1 MKKEIL
7 GKCMLLMSALIW
19 GSSFIVMKNAVDF
32 ISPFTLLCI
41 RFVLSTIFISIL
53 FFNKIKKIKKQDL
66 LGGFLAGLA
75 LFSAFSIQTFGLQ
88 LTTPGKNAFL
98 TAVYCTIVPLLS
110 WLYFK
115 KKPDKAQIFAAIL
128 CFIGV
133 GFVSL
138 DSSLKVNLGDLY
150 TLIGG
155 FLYAVH
161 IIVCEKAM
169 KKTSPIIITALQFAF
184 ASIFSFIAAS
194 LFEDISVVFHIDSS
208 IYLQILYLAFFATTL
223 CYLFQNVGQKFVNEN
238 IAALL
243 LSLESVFG
251 VFFSI
256 LFGQE
261 IMTLQ
266 IGLGFMI
273 IFISVLI
280 SETKLSFLHRG
291 RKTMIKKLFT
301 ITLSLMMIF
310 TSFVPVFA
318 EGEEVNIVGQ
328 YGIVIDKD
336 TGQVLY
342 NKNAHDKMYPAS
354 ITKILTCIV
363 AIEMLDDLDKTAT
376 ITQSDIDTVWET
388 GATSADFTVGEVVT
402 YRDMLMGAMLPSGAD
417 ACRALANNTC
427 GSQEKFVEKMNQL
440 VNKLG
445 LKDSHFVNTTGI
457 HDDDHYTTAYDIYL
471 MFQEAL
477 KYDAFQEII
486 GSSEYYSIFIRDN
499 DKYGIMWQSTNY
511 YHIGEATPPQDVE
524 VIGGKTGTTDEAGSC
539 LCLLAKDKYG
549 DSHVSIILNA
559 GDKET
564 LYAEMN
570 KLLSK
575 INN

>member
-169 KKTSPIIITALQFAF
+169 KKTFPIIITALQFAF

-291 RKTMIKKLFT
+291 
-301 ITLSLMMIF
+301 
-310 TSFVPVFA
+310 
-318 EGEEVNIVGQ
+318 
-328 YGIVIDKD
+328 
-336 TGQVLY
+336 
-342 NKNAHDKMYPAS
+342 
-354 ITKILTCIV
+354 
-363 AIEMLDDLDKTAT
+363 
-376 ITQSDIDTVWET
+376 
-388 GATSADFTVGEVVT
+388 
-402 YRDMLMGAMLPSGAD
+402 
-417 ACRALANNTC
+417 
-427 GSQEKFVEKMNQL
+427 
-440 VNKLG
+440 
-445 LKDSHFVNTTGI
+445 
-457 HDDDHYTTAYDIYL
+457 
-471 MFQEAL
+471 
-477 KYDAFQEII
+477 
-486 GSSEYYSIFIRDN
+486 
-499 DKYGIMWQSTNY
+499 
-511 YHIGEATPPQDVE
+511 
-524 VIGGKTGTTDEAGSC
+524 GKQ
-539 LCLLAKDKYG
+539 
-549 DSHVSIILNA
+549 
-559 GDKET
+559 
-564 LYAEMN
+564 
-570 KLLSK
+570 
-575 INN
+575 

>member
-161 IIVCEKAM
+161 IIACEKAM

-280 SETKLSFLHRG
+280 SETKLSFLHR
-291 RKTMIKKLFT
+291 R
-301 ITLSLMMIF
+301 S
-310 TSFVPVFA
+310 
-318 EGEEVNIVGQ
+318 
-328 YGIVIDKD
+328 
-336 TGQVLY
+336 
-342 NKNAHDKMYPAS
+342 
-354 ITKILTCIV
+354 
-363 AIEMLDDLDKTAT
+363 
-376 ITQSDIDTVWET
+376 
-388 GATSADFTVGEVVT
+388 
-402 YRDMLMGAMLPSGAD
+402 
-417 ACRALANNTC
+417 
-427 GSQEKFVEKMNQL
+427 
-440 VNKLG
+440 
-445 LKDSHFVNTTGI
+445 
-457 HDDDHYTTAYDIYL
+457 
-471 MFQEAL
+471 
-477 KYDAFQEII
+477 
-486 GSSEYYSIFIRDN
+486 
-499 DKYGIMWQSTNY
+499 
-511 YHIGEATPPQDVE
+511 
-524 VIGGKTGTTDEAGSC
+524 
-539 LCLLAKDKYG
+539 
-549 DSHVSIILNA
+549 
-559 GDKET
+559 
-564 LYAEMN
+564 
-570 KLLSK
+570 
-575 INN
+575 

>member
-161 IIVCEKAM
+161 IIVYEKAM

-266 IGLGFMI
+266 IGLGFVI

-291 RKTMIKKLFT
+291 
-301 ITLSLMMIF
+301 
-310 TSFVPVFA
+310 
-318 EGEEVNIVGQ
+318 
-328 YGIVIDKD
+328 
-336 TGQVLY
+336 
-342 NKNAHDKMYPAS
+342 
-354 ITKILTCIV
+354 
-363 AIEMLDDLDKTAT
+363 
-376 ITQSDIDTVWET
+376 
-388 GATSADFTVGEVVT
+388 
-402 YRDMLMGAMLPSGAD
+402 
-417 ACRALANNTC
+417 
-427 GSQEKFVEKMNQL
+427 
-440 VNKLG
+440 
-445 LKDSHFVNTTGI
+445 
-457 HDDDHYTTAYDIYL
+457 
-471 MFQEAL
+471 
-477 KYDAFQEII
+477 
-486 GSSEYYSIFIRDN
+486 
-499 DKYGIMWQSTNY
+499 
-511 YHIGEATPPQDVE
+511 
-524 VIGGKTGTTDEAGSC
+524 GKQ
-539 LCLLAKDKYG
+539 
-549 DSHVSIILNA
+549 
-559 GDKET
+559 
-564 LYAEMN
+564 
-570 KLLSK
+570 
-575 INN
+575 

>member
-7 GKCMLLMSALIW
+7 GKCMLLMAALIW

-88 LTTPGKNAFL
+88 LTTPGKSAFL

-115 KKPDKAQIFAAIL
+115 KKPDKAQIFAASL

-155 FLYAVH
+155 FLYGVH
-161 IIVCEKAM
+161 IIVCEIAM
-169 KKTSPIIITALQFAF
+169 KMTSPIIITALQFAF

-291 RKTMIKKLFT
+291 
-301 ITLSLMMIF
+301 
-310 TSFVPVFA
+310 
-318 EGEEVNIVGQ
+318 
-328 YGIVIDKD
+328 
-336 TGQVLY
+336 
-342 NKNAHDKMYPAS
+342 
-354 ITKILTCIV
+354 
-363 AIEMLDDLDKTAT
+363 
-376 ITQSDIDTVWET
+376 
-388 GATSADFTVGEVVT
+388 
-402 YRDMLMGAMLPSGAD
+402 
-417 ACRALANNTC
+417 
-427 GSQEKFVEKMNQL
+427 
-440 VNKLG
+440 
-445 LKDSHFVNTTGI
+445 
-457 HDDDHYTTAYDIYL
+457 
-471 MFQEAL
+471 
-477 KYDAFQEII
+477 
-486 GSSEYYSIFIRDN
+486 
-499 DKYGIMWQSTNY
+499 
-511 YHIGEATPPQDVE
+511 
-524 VIGGKTGTTDEAGSC
+524 GKQ
-539 LCLLAKDKYG
+539 
-549 DSHVSIILNA
+549 
-559 GDKET
+559 
-564 LYAEMN
+564 
-570 KLLSK
+570 
-575 INN
+575 

>member
-161 IIVCEKAM
+161 IIVCKKKI

-291 RKTMIKKLFT
+291 
-301 ITLSLMMIF
+301 
-310 TSFVPVFA
+310 
-318 EGEEVNIVGQ
+318 
-328 YGIVIDKD
+328 
-336 TGQVLY
+336 
-342 NKNAHDKMYPAS
+342 
-354 ITKILTCIV
+354 
-363 AIEMLDDLDKTAT
+363 
-376 ITQSDIDTVWET
+376 
-388 GATSADFTVGEVVT
+388 
-402 YRDMLMGAMLPSGAD
+402 
-417 ACRALANNTC
+417 
-427 GSQEKFVEKMNQL
+427 
-440 VNKLG
+440 
-445 LKDSHFVNTTGI
+445 
-457 HDDDHYTTAYDIYL
+457 
-471 MFQEAL
+471 
-477 KYDAFQEII
+477 
-486 GSSEYYSIFIRDN
+486 
-499 DKYGIMWQSTNY
+499 
-511 YHIGEATPPQDVE
+511 
-524 VIGGKTGTTDEAGSC
+524 GKQ
-539 LCLLAKDKYG
+539 
-549 DSHVSIILNA
+549 
-559 GDKET
+559 
-564 LYAEMN
+564 
-570 KLLSK
+570 
-575 INN
+575 